1 MKINRKRIPQIGD
14 KIIITDYE
22 TFPGGNET
30 ARIAKLPYLTIE
42 SILPIPF
49 IEKNGV
55 EYVDYEVYVNETDYL
70 IGIDWDFYE

>member
-1 MKINRKRIPQIGD
+1 MIIKRKRIPRIGD
-14 KIIITDYE
+14 KIVITDYD

-49 IEKNGV
+49 INRDGDK
-55 EYVDYEVYVNETDYL
+55 YVDYEVYANETEYL